1 MNLTLPDIVILIA
14 YLVLI
19 IFAGFWIS
27 NRAKKN
33 LDSYFLGGKKI
44 PWYMLGLSNA
54 SGQFDIAGTMLMVM
68 LMFVY
73 GLKSVWIPW
82 MWPVWNQIFLMIF
95 LAVWLRKSNVLTG
108 AEWLKTRFGDNRGT
122 RLSHI
127 SVVLFALVAVIG
139 FIAYAFEGIG
149 KFAAMFLPWDMGIEF
164 AGVFLDSEK
173 MYALIIMGITT
184 LYVIKGGMYSVVL
197 TEVIQF
203 VVMTVACVI
212 IGIIAINTVS
222 YEQIQAAVPEGWDNM
237 FFGWKMNLDWS
248 NLIPEIQSKIG
259 TDGYELITAFIMMAV
274 FRGVFVSIAGPVPGY
289 DMQRVLATRSPRE
302 AALAS
307 GIVSLAL
314 YFPRYLMISGVAVLG
329 IVYFDRDAI
338 ISAQGADFEKILPY
352 VLNNYVGTG
361 VLGIILAGL
370 IAAFMSTYAA
380 NVNAGPAYIV
390 NDVYKKFINP
400 HASDRQLVNASYLAS
415 FFVVVTGISVG
426 FFINS
431 INDIFLWITGALFA
445 GYAFSNTLKWIW
457 WRFNGYG
464 FFWGMMSGLIAALI
478 TSRLLGSEFYEKF
491 GILPTYR
498 LIIEFGI
505 VFIASVI
512 GSMAGTLL
520 TKADEDKVLV
530 EFYKNVKPW
539 GFWKPVYRKA
549 LLTDTGLKPNRNFGI
564 DMLNSFV
571 GIIWQMSLTVMPVFL
586 VIRENTMFWTG
597 FGVFALCSVWLKFFW
612 YDKLD
617 VGK

>member
-1 MNLTLPDIVILIA
+1 MNLATIDIVILLS
-14 YLVLI
+14 YLLLI

-33 LDSYFLGGKKI
+33 LDSYFLGGKRI

-82 MWPVWNQIFLMIF
+82 IWPVWNQVFLMIF
-95 LAVWLRKSNVLTG
+95 LAVWLRRSNVLTG
-108 AEWLKTRFGDNRGT
+108 AEWLKTRFGDSKGT
-122 RLSHI
+122 KYSHI
-127 SVVLFALVAVIG
+127 SVVVFALVAVVG

-149 KFAAMFLPWDMGIEF
+149 KFAAIFLPWDMSIEF
-164 AGVFLDSEK
+164 AGLLISSER
-173 MYALIIMGITT
+173 MYALLIMGITT
-184 LYVIKGGMYSVVL
+184 VYVIKGGMYSVVL

-203 VVMTVACVI
+203 IVMTVACVI

-222 YEQIQAAVPEGWDNM
+222 YEQIQAATPDGWNQL
-237 FFGWKMNLDWS
+237 FFGWKMNLDW
-248 NLIPEIQSKIG
+248 NNIIPEVQSKIG
-259 TDGYELITAFIMMAV
+259 SDGYEIITAFIMMAV

-314 YFPRYLMISGVAVLG
+314 YFPRYLMITGVAVLG
-329 IVYFDRDAI
+329 LVYFDRDALVSSEGI
-338 ISAQGADFEKILPY
+338 DFEKVLPY

-370 IAAFMSTYAA
+370 IAAFMSTFAA

-390 NDVYKKFINP
+390 NDIYKKFFNP
-400 HASDRQLVNASYLAS
+400 NASDKQLVKASYLAS
-415 FFVVVTGISVG
+415 FFVVILGISVG

-431 INDIFLWITGALFA
+431 INDIFLWITGSLFA

-457 WRFNGYG
+457 WRFNGFG
-464 FFWGMMSGLIAALI
+464 FFWGMISGLIAALVV
-478 TSRLLGSEFYEKF
+478 SRVFSAEFFENN
-491 GILPTYR
+491 GIEPTYR

-505 VFIASVI
+505 VFFASVI
-512 GSMAGTLL
+512 GSLAGTLL
-520 TKADEDKVLV
+520 TKPDNEEVLIG
-530 EFYKNVKPW
+530 FYKNVRPW
-539 GFWKPVYRKA
+539 GFWRPIYKKTKMQNPEFKA
-549 LLTDTGLKPNRNFGI
+549 NRNFKI
-564 DMLNSFV
+564 DMLNSLI
-571 GIIWQMSLTVMPVFL
+571 GIIWQMSLTVMPIFL
-586 VIRENTMFWTG
+586 VIREFNWFWMA
-597 FGVFALCSVWLKFFW
+597 FVVFVLTTTFLKFFW
-612 YDKLD
+612 YNKIER
-617 VGK
+617 